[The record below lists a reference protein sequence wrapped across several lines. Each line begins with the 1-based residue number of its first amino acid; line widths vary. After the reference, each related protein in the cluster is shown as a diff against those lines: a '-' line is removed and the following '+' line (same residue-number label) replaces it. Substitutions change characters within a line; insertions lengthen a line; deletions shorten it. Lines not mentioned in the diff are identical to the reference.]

1 MDEKV
6 WNADVYSVQEG
17 DGMGQR
23 LVDSEGEVLQ
33 GVEMLLS
40 ALEAC
45 GVDNA
50 RCGAGRA
57 RVWGEVWECGVKRGT
72 VTDKFVAMVMG
83 GEGRG
88 SAGAMRLAMHM
99 SYPVSCIGC
108 TRLLLQNLFP
118 LWLPCGLSA
127 MEDPVLAAAHGT
139 AIP

>member
-1 MDEKV
+1 MQARGVDEKV

-50 RCGAGRA
+50 RCGAGA
-57 RVWGEVWECGVKRGT
+57 CT
-72 VTDKFVAMVMG
+72 VVGQSVG
-83 GEGRG
+83 GG
-88 SAGAMRLAMHM
+88 SAGRG
-99 SYPVSCIGC
+99 VGQ
-108 TRLLLQNLFP
+108 RQEGV
-118 LWLPCGLSA
+118 WRW
-127 MEDPVLAAAHGT
+127 
-139 AIP
+139 